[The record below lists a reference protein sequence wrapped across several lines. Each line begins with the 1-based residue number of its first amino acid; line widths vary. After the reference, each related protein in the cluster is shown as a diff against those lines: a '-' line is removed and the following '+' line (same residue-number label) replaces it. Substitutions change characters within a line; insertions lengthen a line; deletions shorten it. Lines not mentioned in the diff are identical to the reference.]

1 MGQTRK
7 VRLGV
12 LIGGGSRL
20 PAIVAGVKKPKSRA
34 EISLIL
40 SFKKKSPGLNWA
52 IEQGLPARPWRWSEW
67 KAQGRSREEY
77 DQALAQL
84 LVENRIDL
92 VVLAGWGLLLSPAFI
107 ERFKGRIINVHP
119 ALLTENF
126 DTHVT
131 LSDGRSI
138 EVFRGNSAIELALA
152 AGVDTTGC
160 TVHYVTEQMDA
171 GPILLKQEVPVLPGD
186 TFDTLA
192 ERIHTMEDRL
202 LPEGIELACQRI
214 LTGERT

>member
-1 MGQTRK
+1 MGQPGK

-20 PAIVAGVKKPKSRA
+20 PAIVDGVKKPKSKA

-40 SFKKKSPGLNWA
+40 SFKKKSAGLDWA
-52 IEQGLPARPWRWSEW
+52 IREGLPARPWRWSEW
-67 KAQGRSREEY
+67 KAQGKSREEY
-77 DQALAQL
+77 DEALAQL
-84 LVENRIDL
+84 LVENGIEL
-92 VVLAGWGLLLSPAFI
+92 IVLAGWGLLLSPAFI

-119 ALLTENF
+119 ALLTEDF
-126 DTHVT
+126 ASHVT

-138 EVFRGNSAIELALA
+138 EVFRGNNAIELALA

-160 TVHYVTEQMDA
+160 TVHYVTDQMDA

-186 TFDTLA
+186 NYDSLA
-192 ERIHTMEDRL
+192 DRIHAMEDRL

-214 LTGERT
+214 LTGELA

>member
-1 MGQTRK
+1 MGQSRK

-20 PAIVAGVKKPKSRA
+20 PGIVDGVNRPESRA

-40 SFKKKSPGLNWA
+40 SYKKKSAGLDWA

-67 KAQGRSREEY
+67 KAQGRGREEY
-77 DQALAQL
+77 DQALAQVL
-84 LVENRIDL
+84 EENRIEL
-92 VVLAGWGLLLSPAFI
+92 IVLAGWGLLLSPAFI

-119 ALLTENF
+119 ALLTEHF
-126 DTHVT
+126 DPQVT

-138 EVFRGNSAIELALA
+138 EVFRGNNAIELALA

-171 GPILLKQEVPVLPGD
+171 GPVLLKQEVPILASD
-186 TFDTLA
+186 SFDSLA
-192 ERIHTMEDRL
+192 GRIHAMEDRL

-214 LTGERT
+214 LTGERV

>member
-1 MGQTRK
+1 MAESKK

-12 LIGGGSRL
+12 LIGRGSRL
-20 PAIVAGVKKPKSRA
+20 PGIVDGVNRPESRA

-40 SFKKKSPGLNWA
+40 SYKKKSAGLDWA
-52 IEQGLPARPWRWSEW
+52 IEQGLSARPWRWSEW
-67 KAQGRSREEY
+67 KAQDRSREDY
-77 DQALAQL
+77 DQALADL
-84 LVENRIDL
+84 LEENRIEL
-92 VVLAGWGLLLSPAFI
+92 IVLAGWGLLLSPAFI

-119 ALLTENF
+119 ALLTEHF
-126 DTHVT
+126 DAQVT

-138 EVFRGNSAIELALA
+138 KVFRGNNAIELALE

-171 GPILLKQEVPVLPGD
+171 GPILLKQEVPILASD
-186 TFDTLA
+186 SFESLA
-192 ERIHTMEDRL
+192 ERIHAMEDRL

-214 LTGERT
+214 LTGERV